1 VAGLIGARQVG
12 KTTLA
17 RELHESWREGSTF
30 FDLTD
35 PRDLALQDLDLA
47 ALTVVYPGTEQ
58 YRLHERVKVVPLAKC
73 LAEISFARDPSDT
86 PRGSAHPPHRLPPP
100 LPLGYPVADGG
111 RRLVYG
117 MTMYSANVY
126 SIRGA
131 AWYGHR
137 ST

>member
-1 VAGLIGARQVG
+1 VG

-30 FDLTD
+30 FDLED

-73 LAEISFARDPSDT
+73 LAEI
-86 PRGSAHPPHRLPPP
+86 
-100 LPLGYPVADGG
+100 
-111 RRLVYG
+111 
-117 MTMYSANVY
+117 
-126 SIRGA
+126 IRS
-131 AWYGHR
+131 R
-137 ST
+137 PE